1 MAHDRTIKIRPIIL
15 CGGFGRRLWPLS
27 RPYWPKPFL
36 DFGYEH
42 TLLQQTVLRFQGDA
56 FAPPIVI
63 CNEEHRFGVAQQLRD
78 LHVSPETIIL
88 EPKSAGTAAAV
99 MFGLHYLST
108 ISDTSTLAITPAD
121 HIIDPIEDFQK
132 AILSAAAAT
141 SDFDLVLLGAP
152 ANAPSTNYGYIK
164 VPPDT
169 RIQPNEV
176 TRIAR
181 FVEKPPVET
190 AKNLL
195 SSGDAYWNTGIF
207 LFDAVKMTNM
217 AASIAPELASSS
229 KEAVLSATSGDDF
242 IRLERNA
249 VERIQ
254 SKSFDIEIV
263 EKCHNVGM
271 AALPATWSDMGT
283 WQSIWNA
290 ADKDD
295 DGNAVVGKAILNGV
309 KNSLVMSDNVNI
321 AIGNV
326 SGMSIISSGDS
337 VFISPLTDSQMP
349 AILLDMATQQG
360 TITPSLTP
368 SKLHRAWGTFEIIRN
383 CDTFSIKQLTVTPG
397 KRLSLQRHKY
407 RSEHWVIISGQAT
420 ITIGDEIK
428 LLGPNES
435 VYVPAGHLHRLAND
449 AEDPLVVIEIQT
461 GSYLG
466 EDDIERLDDDF
477 ERSHSSHK

>member
-1 MAHDRTIKIRPIIL
+1 
-15 CGGFGRRLWPLS
+15 
-27 RPYWPKPFL
+27 
-36 DFGYEH
+36 
-42 TLLQQTVLRFQGDA
+42 
-56 FAPPIVI
+56 
-63 CNEEHRFGVAQQLRD
+63 
-78 LHVSPETIIL
+78 
-88 EPKSAGTAAAV
+88 
-99 MFGLHYLST
+99 
-108 ISDTSTLAITPAD
+108 
-121 HIIDPIEDFQK
+121 
-132 AILSAAAAT
+132 
-141 SDFDLVLLGAP
+141 
-152 ANAPSTNYGYIK
+152 
-164 VPPDT
+164 
-169 RIQPNEV
+169 
-176 TRIAR
+176 
-181 FVEKPPVET
+181 
-190 AKNLL
+190 
-195 SSGDAYWNTGIF
+195 
-207 LFDAVKMTNM
+207 
-217 AASIAPELASSS
+217 
-229 KEAVLSATSGDDF
+229 
-242 IRLERNA
+242 
-249 VERIQ
+249 
-254 SKSFDIEIV
+254 
-263 EKCHNVGM
+263 M

-368 SKLHRAWGTFEIIRN
+368 SKLHRAWGSFEIIRN